1 MASDLSQKPELK
13 WIKLTEL
20 YIPTEYQ
27 RSAKNDASLKNIS
40 YIKEHFNWASCGALL
55 VCELA
60 KAKPPQYAIIDGQHR
75 FKAAEAHGEITELP
89 CVVVSPRDAPKQASH
104 FIEVNSKRIKLNN
117 LNQYRAAVVAG
128 EPNAVSLSEILKK
141 AKVSIPTNPMGNKD
155 CPPRT
160 TQAIGT
166 LLRMLESYSEKQ
178 MIWALTIIPEA
189 YEEEP
194 GVMRA
199 SLLKAMA
206 EWIKQHPDTNRDIM
220 IATLQGIDLD
230 DLEKD
235 ARAYRAIDG
244 KRTPEAFMMVIER
257 KYNAA
262 KRAA

>member
-1 MASDLSQKPELK
+1 
-13 WIKLTEL
+13 
-20 YIPTEYQ
+20 
-27 RSAKNDASLKNIS
+27 
-40 YIKEHFNWASCGALL
+40 
-55 VCELA
+55 
-60 KAKPPQYAIIDGQHR
+60 
-75 FKAAEAHGEITELP
+75 
-89 CVVVSPRDAPKQASH
+89 
-104 FIEVNSKRIKLNN
+104 
-117 LNQYRAAVVAG
+117 
-128 EPNAVSLSEILKK
+128 
-141 AKVSIPTNPMGNKD
+141 MGNKD

>member
-1 MASDLSQKPELK
+1 M
-13 WIKLTEL
+13 
-20 YIPTEYQ
+20 
-27 RSAKNDASLKNIS
+27 
-40 YIKEHFNWASCGALL
+40 
-55 VCELA
+55 
-60 KAKPPQYAIIDGQHR
+60 
-75 FKAAEAHGEITELP
+75 TELP
-89 CVVVSPRDAPKQASH
+89 CVVITSREAKKQASH

-128 EPNAVSLSEILKK
+128 ESSAVSLSGILAK
-141 AKVSIPTNPMGNKD
+141 AAVSIPLNPMGNKD

-178 MIWALTIIPEA
+178 MVWALTVIPDA
-189 YEEEP
+189 YGDKR

-206 EWIKQHPDTNRDIM
+206 EWIKRNPDTSRSVM

-230 DLEKD
+230 ELERD
-235 ARAYRAIDG
+235 ARAYRAVDG

-262 KRAA
+262 KRAAPTERAAAHLGEAPAPSRRGA